1 VKVAAWLVA
10 ALIAP
15 APPMPS
21 TPSGS
26 SAATQELR
34 ACLAG
39 GIDPFHD
46 DRCYNRHVKRREM
59 RLERVLVQTRQY
71 LARRERETSRPGA
84 LAMADVRRSP
94 AYLDRSQAALARICR
109 TGLHHAGR
117 PARRRQRL
125 DLARDAQLLSR
136 GARPPHPLLESI
148 ASGAFTAP

>member
-15 APPMPS
+15 APPMPHA
-21 TPSGS
+21 PSGS
-26 SAATQELR
+26 SAATRELR

-46 DRCYNRHVKRREM
+46 DRCYKWHVKRREM

-94 AYLDRSQAALARICR
+94 AYLDRSQAAWREYVEQDCTMRAGLLAGASVWISRETRSCYLEELDRRIR
-109 TGLHHAGR
+109 F
-117 PARRRQRL
+117 
-125 DLARDAQLLSR
+125 
-136 GARPPHPLLESI
+136 LESI